1 MATECIQKVASC
13 HQVEQLGRFAVAEY
27 NKKHHANLEFKKV
40 TIALVKDVVLPDPG
54 EMYYL
59 TLKAAV
65 TVNCHKQNKYYEAK
79 VWVQPCTDV
88 KKLEEFKPLLG
99 AC

>member
-1 MATECIQKVASC
+1 HT
-13 HQVEQLGRFAVAEY
+13 HTHTQLQI
-27 NKKHHANLEFKKV
+27 EFSFSSV
-40 TIALVKDVVLPDPG
+40 YYYENGNGMYSEGSDQPPMVVGPVPG
-54 EMYYL
+54 EMFYL
-59 TLKAAV
+59 TLEASV

-79 VWVQPCTDV
+79 VWVQPCAHV

>member
-1 MATECIQKVASC
+1 MATECIQKVPIS

-27 NKKHHANLEFKKV
+27 NKKHHANLEFKMV
-40 TIALVKDVVLPDPG
+40 TNAAVQVVVGPVPG
-54 EMYYL
+54 EMFYL
-59 TLKAAV
+59 TLEASV

-79 VWVQPCTDV
+79 VWVQPCAHV